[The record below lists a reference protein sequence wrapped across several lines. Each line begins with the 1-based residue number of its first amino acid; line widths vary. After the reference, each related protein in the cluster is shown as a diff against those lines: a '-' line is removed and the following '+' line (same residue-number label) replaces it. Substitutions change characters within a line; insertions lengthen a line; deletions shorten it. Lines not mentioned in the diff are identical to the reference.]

1 MKLFRPD
8 MVFFDYG
15 GTLIDEGHYCAA
27 DGLQALLDCT
37 EHPAELDCQ
46 ALLSL
51 WREDTSIIERRTH
64 PDQIDL
70 EIPLQ
75 PMLRCVLARAG
86 CTTALSPVEL
96 EMVFHRANAV
106 HTAMADAADGLA
118 MLREKAIRTSV
129 VSNITLSGEALRQ
142 AIADCLPAHSFEF
155 VITSADYVFCKPCPL
170 LFEVALRTARVDPA
184 RCWFVGNSFSADIC
198 GAASVGLYPI
208 LLDPDAPEAIRSYA
222 LPDSCGGTPFCRVNS
237 WKALNSL
244 ISAL

>member
-1 MKLFRPD
+1 MNLFRPD

-15 GTLIDEGHYCAA
+15 GTLIDEGHFCAA
-27 DGLQALLDCT
+27 DGLCALLACAD
-37 EHPAELDCQ
+37 HPEDSDVQ
-46 ALLSL
+46 TLLSF
-51 WREDTSIIERRTH
+51 WQENSAIIDRRTH
-64 PDQIDL
+64 PDAISL

-86 CTTALSPVEL
+86 LTTSLAPVDI

-106 HTAMADAADGLA
+106 HTAMPDAANGLA
-118 MLREKAIRTSV
+118 LLREKNIRTSV

-142 AIADCLPAHSFEF
+142 AIADCFPTHVFEF

-170 LFEVALRTARVDPA
+170 LFEVALRTAKVNPS

-208 LLDPDAPEAIRSYA
+208 LLDINAPASYQSETLSNA
-222 LPDSCGGTPFCRVNS
+222 FGETPFCRVNS
-237 WKALNSL
+237 WKTLNSML
-244 ISAL
+244 LEL